1 MNLFSSKLHHGHT
14 VLQIV
19 SHVAIIVVSLAATA
33 CYSFRGGSVPDHLKT
48 ISIASTVDRSGFGNP
63 AYREVATETLLR
75 RFRTDNS
82 LQVIEENG
90 DARLTPVIVRIKDQ
104 ILNVSDADR
113 EGQRKIVVAVEV
125 EFFDAVKNKQ
135 VWKQTFERFGVY
147 DAANASTERDDAVRE
162 AIRQI
167 SDDVLLQLV
176 TDW

>member
-1 MNLFSSKLHHGHT
+1 MAR
-14 VLQIV
+14 II
-19 SHVAIIVVSLAATA
+19 SHFAMVAVAVAATA

-63 AYREVATETLLR
+63 LYREVATDAFLR
-75 RFRTDNS
+75 RFRSDNS
-82 LQVIEENG
+82 LQVLEDNG
-90 DARLTPVIVRIKDQ
+90 DARLSPAIVRIKDQ
-104 ILNVSDADR
+104 ILNVAGTDK
-113 EGQRKIVVAVEV
+113 EGQRKIIVAIEV

-147 DAANASTERDDAVRE
+147 DAANAATERDDAVRE